1 MTNSCPTCGY
11 KKIEFDRHFKEDG
24 RDVYKFHCPLCK
36 TRFTEFYRSKDMKF
50 TMRLTHIAVP
60 IR

>member
-24 RDVYKFHCPLCK
+24 RDVYNSLSIVQNQI
-36 TRFTEFYRSKDMKF
+36 YGV
-50 TMRLTHIAVP
+50 L
-60 IR
+60 